1 MRHRFIK
8 STGLSSIANVTFLT
22 LLVFFTF
29 SRMARP
35 LPANITLPLSWQVCT
50 EADTDQLVIFI
61 TKDRR
66 IFLGY
71 DLPWKGPLLD
81 SVGRPYGITFTE
93 AQHEQI
99 RKTQYLGTD
108 IRQLPATS
116 HYNQQP
122 GIPIDIDNNQLKTWI
137 TAIRK
142 DHPHTRIRLYADKD
156 VSYDHLKKVLNTLND
171 LKIFRLG
178 LIVDGSRIS

>member
-1 MRHRFIK
+1 
-8 STGLSSIANVTFLT
+8 
-22 LLVFFTF
+22 
-29 SRMARP
+29 MARP